1 MDRILIVG
9 LGNPGPRYAHNRH
22 NVGFMAIDRLASDA
36 HTTVS
41 RAKFKGHYATATI
54 AGQSVALLKPQ
65 TFMNL
70 SGQSV
75 QPAAA
80 FFNVPIGGIFVVH
93 DEIDLPFGTVRLKVG
108 GGHAGHNGLRSI
120 IAQLGGRD
128 FVRIRV
134 GVGRPAHGA
143 VADYVLSDFSS
154 DERAW
159 LPDLLDRSADAVRL
173 ALSEGPRKAM
183 NQVNARERAAKGGGS
198 RQASDQNP

>member
-1 MDRILIVG
+1 MDRVLIVG
-9 LGNPGPRYAHNRH
+9 LGNPGPKYANNRH
-22 NVGFMAIDRLASDA
+22 NVGFMVVDQLASDA
-36 HTTVS
+36 GTTVS

-54 AGQSVALLKPQ
+54 GETPVALLKPM

-75 QPAAA
+75 SPART
-80 FFNVPIGGIFVVH
+80 FFNVPVDRIFVVH

-128 FVRIRV
+128 FVRLRV

-143 VADYVLSDFSS
+143 VANYVLSDF
-154 DERAW
+154 DREEREW
-159 LPDLLDRSADAVRL
+159 LPDLIDRSAAALGL
-173 ALSEGPRKAM
+173 ALAEGPRKAM
-183 NQVNARERAAKGGGS
+183 NQVNTRERG
-198 RQASDQNP
+198 